1 MFGLVVLRVEARN
14 SNQKAEGLHNFFFVY
29 GRNQETRDFYYNLG
43 SKFTEVPDEFR
54 DRLDVTNFKHF
65 VRKPTTKE
73 IRRML
78 DLGYLQTQCGL
89 CITKD
94 IKATEEWYN
103 G

>member
-1 MFGLVVLRVEARN
+1 MLGLVVLRIEARN
-14 SNQKAEGLHNFFFVY
+14 SNQKAEGLYNFFFVY
-29 GRNQETRDFYYNLG
+29 GKNQETRDFHRNLG

-94 IKATEEWYN
+94 H
-103 G
+103 

>member
-54 DRLDVTNFKHF
+54 DRLDVINFRHF
-65 VRKPTTKE
+65 VRIPTKE
-73 IRRML
+73 EIRSACEL
-78 DLGYLQTQCGL
+78 DY
-89 CITKD
+89 I
-94 IKATEEWYN
+94 
-103 G
+103 